1 MLQCIPKQCLSSFFR
16 RRNRT
21 SFVIVSKFDQIMAE
35 NMENIEYNLEVTDFY
50 DLFEDSLVGE

>member
-1 MLQCIPKQCLSSFFR
+1 MLQCIPKQSLSSFFR

-21 SFVIVSKFDQIMAE
+21 SFANVSKFYQIMAE
-35 NMENIEYNLEVTDFY
+35 NMENIEYNLEVTDLY